1 MRRAFILVS
10 LLCVAGCGGGSHG
23 TLTTETTSATKPKP
37 RGLFAYDASAPL
49 GIRVGR
55 VVNPGSPVRVRDFS
69 YASPRGGR
77 VSALLVLPPR
87 ASGSG
92 PFPAVIY
99 MHGAGRDRTELL
111 PFAVA
116 LANKGFV
123 ALTLSSPSVQPKG
136 GIEGVRQFRD
146 FYVHDAVNVRRAVDV
161 LRSLPQVRDR
171 PLGYVGFSYGAILG
185 GIVSGVDHRIRAFDL
200 MSGGAD
206 TAGANGVPSQYRKE
220 VEKLLDSINPGLYVG
235 KAAPSRLFFQDG
247 RHDEVAPR
255 RSLVALYQAA
265 SEPKRIRWYDA
276 GHTLNA
282 KAVDDQLA
290 WLQAELR

>member
-1 MRRAFILVS
+1 MIRRA
-10 LLCVAGCGGGSHG
+10 LLLGWICSVAGCGGGSHA
-23 TLTTETTSATKPKP
+23 TQTTTAAKP

-87 ASGSG
+87 SRGDG

-123 ALTLSSPSVQPKG
+123 SLTLSSPSVQPKG

-146 FYVHDAVNVRRAVDV
+146 VYAHDGVNVRRAVDV

-200 MSGGAD
+200 MSGGANVGSS
-206 TAGANGVPSQYRKE
+206 AGVPRQYRKE
-220 VEKLLDSINPGLYVG
+220 VTELLDSIDPGLYVDQ
-235 KAAPSRLFFQDG
+235 AAPSHLFFQDG
-247 RHDEVAPR
+247 LHDEVAPR

-290 WLQAELR
+290 WLQDELP

>member
-1 MRRAFILVS
+1 VIRRAS
-10 LLCVAGCGGGSHG
+10 LLVWICCLAGCGGGSHA
-23 TLTTETTSATKPKP
+23 TQTTTAAKAKP

-49 GIRVGR
+49 GIRIGR
-55 VVNPGSPVRVRDFS
+55 VVNPGSPIRVREFS

-87 ASGSG
+87 SRGEG
-92 PFPAVIY
+92 PFPAVVY

-116 LANKGFV
+116 LADKGFV
-123 ALTLSSPSVQPKG
+123 ALTLSSPPAQPKG
-136 GIEGVRQFRD
+136 GIAGVRQFRD
-146 FYVHDAVNVRRAVDV
+146 FYAHDAVNVRRAVDV

-185 GIVSGVDHRIRAFDL
+185 GIVSGVEHRIRAFDL
-200 MSGGAD
+200 MSGGANV
-206 TAGANGVPSQYRKE
+206 GGVEGVPAQYRKE
-220 VEKLLDSINPGLYVG
+220 VERLLDSINPGLYVG
-235 KAAPSRLFFQDG
+235 HAAPSRLFFQDG
-247 RHDEVAPR
+247 LHDEVAPR
-255 RSLVALYQAA
+255 GSLVALYQAA
-265 SEPKRIRWYDA
+265 SQPKQIRWYDA

-290 WLQAELR
+290 WLQKELR

>member
-1 MRRAFILVS
+1 MSRRV
-10 LLCVAGCGGGSHG
+10 LLLAAICLAGCGSQP
-23 TLTTETTSATKPKP
+23 TETAPKPKP
-37 RGLFAYDASAPL
+37 RGLFAYHASAPL
-49 GIRVGR
+49 GIRTGR
-55 VVNPGSPVRVRDFS
+55 VLNPGSPVRVRDFS

-87 ASGSG
+87 ARGAG

-123 ALTLSSPSVQPKG
+123 ALTLSSPRVQPRS

-146 FYVHDAVNVRRAVDV
+146 FYAHDVVNVRRAVDV
-161 LRSLPQVRDR
+161 LRSLPQVRDSA
-171 PLGYVGFSYGAILG
+171 LGYVGFSYGAILG
-185 GIVSGVDHRIRAFDL
+185 GILSGVEHRIRAFDL
-200 MSGGAD
+200 MSGGANL
-206 TAGANGVPSQYRKE
+206 GSSSGVPPRYRRE
-220 VEKLLDSINPGLYVG
+220 VTRLLDSVDPGRYVG
-235 KAAPSRLFFQDG
+235 RAAPSHLFFQDG
-247 RHDEVAPR
+247 RHDEVASH

-265 SEPKRIRWYDA
+265 SEPKRIRWYDT

-282 KAVDDQLA
+282 RAVDDQLA
-290 WLQAELR
+290 WLEEELR

>member
-1 MRRAFILVS
+1 MIRRV
-10 LLCVAGCGGGSHG
+10 LLLASICCAAGCGGGSHA
-23 TLTTETTSATKPKP
+23 TQTTTAAKP

-49 GIRVGR
+49 GIRAGR
-55 VVNPGSPVRVRDFS
+55 IVNPGSPVRVRDFS

-87 ASGSG
+87 SRGDG

-111 PFAVA
+111 PLAVA

-123 ALTLSSPSVQPKG
+123 ALTLSSPRVQPKG

-146 FYVHDAVNVRRAVDV
+146 FYAHDVVNVRRAVDV
-161 LRSLPQVRDR
+161 LRSLPQVRSR

-200 MSGGAD
+200 MSGGANVGSS
-206 TAGANGVPSQYRKE
+206 AGVPPQYRKE
-220 VEKLLDSINPGLYVG
+220 VAELLDSIDPGLYVDQ
-235 KAAPSRLFFQDG
+235 AAPSHLFFQDG
-247 RHDEVAPR
+247 LHDDVAPR
-255 RSLVALYQAA
+255 RSLVALYQVA
-265 SEPKRIRWYDA
+265 SEPKRIHWYDA

-290 WLQAELR
+290 WLQADLR

>member
-1 MRRAFILVS
+1 MIGRLGLFVLAAA
-10 LLCVAGCGGGSHG
+10 CCAAGCGGSHA
-23 TLTTETTSATKPKP
+23 TTRTAAKSKP

-49 GIRVGR
+49 GVRSGR
-55 VVNPGSPVRVRDFS
+55 VVNPGSPVRVHDFS

-87 ASGSG
+87 ARGAG
-92 PFPAVIY
+92 PFPAVVY

-116 LANKGFV
+116 LADKGFV
-123 ALTLSSPSVQPKG
+123 ALTLSSPPAQPKG

-146 FYVHDAVNVRRAVDV
+146 VYAHDVVNVRRAVDV

-185 GIVSGVDHRIRAFDL
+185 GIVSGVEHRIRAFDL
-200 MSGGAD
+200 MSGGANIG
-206 TAGANGVPSQYRKE
+206 TPAGVPQQYRKE
-220 VEKLLDSINPGLYVG
+220 VAELLDSVNPGLYVG
-235 KAAPSRLFFQDG
+235 HAAPSHLFFQDG
-247 RHDEVAPR
+247 LHDEVAPR

-290 WLQAELR
+290 WLQSKLR

>member
-1 MRRAFILVS
+1 MIPRAFLLVGICC
-10 LLCVAGCGGGSHG
+10 LAGCGGGSHAMQ
-23 TLTTETTSATKPKP
+23 TTTAAKAKP

-49 GIRVGR
+49 GIRTGR

-87 ASGSG
+87 ARGDG
-92 PFPAVIY
+92 PFPAVVY

-123 ALTLSSPSVQPKG
+123 ALTLSSPPAQPKP

-146 FYVHDAVNVRRAVDV
+146 YYVHDAVNVRRAVDV

-171 PLGYVGFSYGAILG
+171 PLAYVGFSYGAILG

-200 MSGGAD
+200 MSGGANVGG
-206 TAGANGVPSQYRKE
+206 TEGVPPQYRME
-220 VEKLLDSINPGLYVG
+220 VERLLDSINPGLYVG

-247 RHDEVAPR
+247 LHDEVAPR

-282 KAVDDQLA
+282 RAVDDQLA
-290 WLQAELR
+290 WLESELR

>member
-1 MRRAFILVS
+1 VKRRALLFA
-10 LLCVAGCGGGSHG
+10 LLCCLAGCGSGSHA
-23 TLTTETTSATKPKP
+23 TTTTAPKPKQG
-37 RGLFAYDASAPL
+37 GLFAYDASAPL

-87 ASGSG
+87 ARGDG

-111 PFAVA
+111 PLAVA

-123 ALTLSSPSVQPKG
+123 ALTLSSPRTAQPKG

-185 GIVSGVDHRIRAFDL
+185 GIVSGIDHRIRAFDL
-200 MSGGAD
+200 MSGGANIG
-206 TAGANGVPSQYRKE
+206 GATGVPPQYRKE

-235 KAAPSRLFFQDG
+235 KAAPSHLFFQDG

-255 RSLVALYQAA
+255 RSLVALYEAA

-290 WLQAELR
+290 WLQKELG